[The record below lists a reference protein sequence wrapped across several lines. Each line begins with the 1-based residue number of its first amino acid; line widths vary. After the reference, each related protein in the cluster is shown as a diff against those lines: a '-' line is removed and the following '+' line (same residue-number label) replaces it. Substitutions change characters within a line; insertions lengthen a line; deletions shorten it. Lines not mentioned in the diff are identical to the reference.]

1 MVGAALF
8 VAAFLV
14 QGWLRPGY
22 SSTGMFVS
30 ELSLGP
36 WGWIQ
41 VVSFVVSGSLVFVF
55 GCGLGVGLAGGVSGR
70 AGPLLVQVIGIALVA
85 SGPFVT
91 DPSTVFDQHS
101 VHGIVHGLF
110 GAVVFSL
117 APASCLVMYRR
128 FRRDLFWRGL
138 AALTLAVGVGLIVGV
153 IVLKLAEQPTSALF
167 AWKGLIQRAILISFL
182 GWIFT
187 VAAMLRRACP
197 SSAF

>member
-1 MVGAALF
+1 MLEPVGKSGVVSRSSRRLCRAGATAGMVGAALF

-22 SSTGMFVS
+22 SS
-30 ELSLGP
+30 
-36 WGWIQ
+36 
-41 VVSFVVSGSLVFVF
+41 
-55 GCGLGVGLAGGVSGR
+55 
-70 AGPLLVQVIGIALVA
+70 

-110 GAVVFSL
+110 GALVFSL

-153 IVLKLAEQPTSALF
+153 IVLKLAEHPTSALF

-182 GWIFT
+182 GWVFT

-197 SSAF
+197 SSAFS

>member
-8 VAAFLV
+8 VTAFLV

-22 SSTGMFVS
+22 SSTSMFVS

-41 VVSFVVSGSLVFVF
+41 VVTFVVSGSLMFVL
-55 GCGLGVGLAGGVSGR
+55 GRGLGVGLGGGVSGR
-70 AGPLLVQVIGIALVA
+70 AGPLLIQIIGIALVA

-91 DPSTVFDQHS
+91 DPSTVFNQHS
-101 VHGIVHGLF
+101 VHGIIHGLF

-128 FRRDLFWRGL
+128 FRRDSFWRGF
-138 AALTLAVGVGLIVGV
+138 AAATLVVGVGLIVGV
-153 IVLKLAEQPTSALF
+153 ILLKLAEQSTSELF
-167 AWKGLIQRAILISFL
+167 AWKGLIQRAILIGFL
-182 GWIFT
+182 GWVFT
-187 VAAMLRRACP
+187 VAARLRITCP
-197 SSAF
+197 T